1 MKTTAPSQA
10 ILNDLGKQLSTTKEI
25 NDIAAALA
33 KNGYQAFLV
42 GGCLR
47 DLLLKKS
54 PTDWDIAT
62 NATPEKIQKIF
73 PDSVY
78 ENKFGTVAVK
88 TESADPALKIIEV
101 TAFRLEGKYTDKR
114 HPDEIKFAKTIEED
128 LSRRDFTINAIALEI
143 NSTKNKN
150 SEIKLVDPFNGLQ
163 DLKNKLI
170 QCVGEPEQRLEED
183 ALRLMRAVR
192 FGAQLN
198 FLIDKKTAQAIKGK
212 SHLLEFIAKER
223 INGELQKLLLSDKA
237 DEGILQLY
245 ELNLLKHI
253 WPELEEGIGVGQNK
267 HHIYTIFEHNLKAL
281 QYATQKRYSLAVR
294 VAALLHDIGKS
305 RTKQGDGPNSTF
317 YGHQVVGE
325 KMALRMMDRLHFPK
339 EPTEKVALL
348 IREHMFVYDPE
359 TVTLAGVRRLLKR
372 VGLDNI
378 DDLLKLREADR
389 IGSGV
394 PKAQPYRLRYLQAM
408 IEKVKTDP
416 IGAKMLKVNG
426 EDVMKIAAI
435 EPSPKV
441 GKILAILLEEVLEDP
456 DKNEKRVLVERIKEI
471 GGLNDSE
478 LEKLAQKAKQTAG
491 ETQKRIDEEIK
502 KKYFVK

>member
-1 MKTTAPSQA
+1 MPDGLK
-10 ILNDLGKQLSTTKEI
+10 KQLSAIKEI
-25 NDIAAALA
+25 KGVAGNLA
-33 KNGYQAFLV
+33 KNSYQAFLV

-47 DLLLKKS
+47 DLLLKRN

-62 NATPEKIQKIF
+62 NATPEEIQKIF
-73 PDSVY
+73 PNSVY
-78 ENKFGTVAVK
+78 ENKFGTVAIK

-101 TAFRLEGKYTDKR
+101 TTFRLEGKYTDKR
-114 HPDEIKFAKTIEED
+114 HPDEIKFARTIEED
-128 LSRRDFTINAIALEI
+128 LSRRDFTINALALNLSKSDFDI
-143 NSTKNKN
+143 
-150 SEIKLVDPFNGLQ
+150 IDPFSGLR
-163 DLKNKLI
+163 DLKNKI
-170 QCVGEPEQRLEED
+170 VKCVGEAEQRFEED

-192 FGAQLN
+192 FAAQLN
-198 FLIDKKTAQAIKGK
+198 FLIGKKTAQAIKEK
-212 SHLLEFIAKER
+212 SHLLEFVAKER
-223 INGELQKLLLSDKA
+223 INDELQKLLLTDNA
-237 DEGILQLY
+237 DEGIIQLHK
-245 ELNLLKHI
+245 LNLLKHI
-253 WPELEEGIGVGQNK
+253 WSELEEGIGVGQNK

-281 QYATQKRYSLAVR
+281 QYAVQKKYSLAIR
-294 VAALLHDIGKS
+294 IAALLHDVGKT
-305 RTKQGDGPNSTF
+305 RTKQGDGPNCTF

-339 EPTEKVALL
+339 ELTEKVALL

-378 DDLLKLREADR
+378 DDLIKLREADR

-426 EDVMKIAAI
+426 EYVMKIAGI

-441 GKILAILLEEVLEDP
+441 GKILAILLEEVLEEP
-456 DKNEKRVLVERIKEI
+456 DKNEGRILVERIRELGK
-471 GGLNDSE
+471 LNDSE
-478 LEKLAQKAKQTAG
+478 LEKLARKAKQTAG

-502 KKYFVK
+502 KKYFVR